1 MSEKCS
7 KYEALFLFS
16 SEEQLLEHVKNCADC
31 KEEHEK
37 MQKTRSLVQEVKS
50 HYLETSKKS
59 VKKNVLKVAATM
71 TVLFLAY
78 FSFTYGFF
86 TEEYD
91 VNSKIAAM
99 EAEAFTSEIGLPTD
113 EYGLFVVY

>member
-1 MSEKCS
+1 MSEKCN

-31 KEEHEK
+31 REEHEK

-50 HYLETSKKS
+50 HYMQTSSKS
-59 VKKNVLKVAATM
+59 VKKVALKVAATI

-78 FSFTYGFF
+78 FSFTNGFL
-86 TEEYD
+86 TGEYD

-99 EAEAFTSEIGLPTD
+99 ETEAFTSEIGFPTD